1 MERTYLVP
9 SDKGQPGRA
18 RRLALAA
25 SHPAVAAATC
35 GIASMLDTHA
45 AVKRLQASGHG
56 RAPSRGQDRRLNE
69 PATCLLFVREG
80 TRNSWC

>member
-45 AVKRLQASGHG
+45 AVKRLQA
-56 RAPSRGQDRRLNE
+56 DL
-69 PATCLLFVREG
+69 
-80 TRNSWC
+80 TRPIFCTNRSESLHRSLGL

>member
-45 AVKRLQASGHG
+45 ADLTGTFCTRWK
-56 RAPSRGQDRRLNE
+56 E
-69 PATCLLFVREG
+69 RES
-80 TRNSWC
+80 T